1 MKKAVLLV
9 NLGTPESPSPKHVRK
24 YLTEF
29 LNDPFVIDLPWLIR
43 KLLVNLIIIPF
54 RVKKS
59 TRLYQRLWTDE
70 GSPILLY
77 LEQLRAKLQKA
88 VGDETTVYVAM
99 RYGKPALKQVLN
111 AINNSGA
118 DDLHVVPLF
127 PQYAS
132 STTGSII
139 HAVQKNKSKL
149 QNVKYIHFTEQF
161 YDKPGFINGFCECI
175 TGYHPASF
183 DHIIFSFHSLPVR
196 HIENIH
202 RETPCDD
209 CGCENSIPS
218 FGTMCYKATSYATA
232 RLIADK
238 LQIRSEDFTVA
249 FQSRFA
255 NNWIG
260 PFTEDVII
268 KSALSGK
275 SRVLIVAPSFV
286 ADCLETIV
294 EIGQDYQSLFKAHGG
309 NELVMAE
316 SLNVSDSWVKALKEI
331 VSGETQDS

>member
-9 NLGTPESPSPKHVRK
+9 NLGTPESPARKHVEK

-29 LNDPFVIDLPWLIR
+29 LNDPFVIDLPWLMR

-59 TRLYQRLWTDE
+59 TGFYQRLWTEE
-70 GSPILLY
+70 GSPILRH
-77 LEQLRAKLQKA
+77 LEQLGAKLQKA
-88 VGDETTVYVAM
+88 VGCETTVYVAM

-111 AINNSGA
+111 EINKSGA

-132 STTGSII
+132 STSGSII
-139 HAVQKNKSKL
+139 HAVQKSKSKL
-149 QNVKYIHFTEQF
+149 QNVKQIRFTEQF
-161 YDKPGFINGFCECI
+161 YDKPGFINAFSERI
-175 TGYHPASF
+175 AGYHPASF
-183 DHIIFSFHSLPVR
+183 DHVIFSFHSLPVR

-202 RETPCDD
+202 PETSSASCSCEDSFPS
-209 CGCENSIPS
+209 CGR
-218 FGTMCYKATSYATA
+218 MCYKATSYKTA

-238 LQIRSEDFTVA
+238 LHIKREDYTVA

-260 PFTEDVII
+260 PFTEDIVIQ
-268 KSALSGK
+268 SALSGK

-294 EIGQDYQSLFKAHGG
+294 EIGQDYQSLFKTHGG
-309 NELVMAE
+309 NELVMVE
-316 SLNVSDSWVKALKEI
+316 SLNAKDCWVKALKEI
-331 VSGETQDS
+331 VSGETRDS